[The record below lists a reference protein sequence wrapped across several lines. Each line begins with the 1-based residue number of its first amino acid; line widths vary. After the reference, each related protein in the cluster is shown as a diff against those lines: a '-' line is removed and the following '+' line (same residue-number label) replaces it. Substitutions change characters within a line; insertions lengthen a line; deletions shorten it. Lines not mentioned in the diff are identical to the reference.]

1 MGLISE
7 LVTIYLLTS
16 TFCSTSTVAIITA
29 AAEASFSVSAV
40 GIFMTVVQVIIL
52 TLINICMK
60 TEMAL
65 YSVSDSLYSHNE
77 SILTTA
83 IQFICIQLVP
93 CVTAAD
99 ETPIGVNTIVLTLSI

>member
-1 MGLISE
+1 
-7 LVTIYLLTS
+7 
-16 TFCSTSTVAIITA
+16 
-29 AAEASFSVSAV
+29 
-40 GIFMTVVQVIIL
+40 MTVVQVIIL

-99 ETPIGVNTIVLTLSI
+99 ETPISVSTIVLTASI